1 MKRRPPILKLSQ
13 GVLGFLQ
20 YKTAA
25 GLSPRT
31 IEIYTQHLDKWTTYA
46 GDPLVTQTTTVDLR
60 AYLAWL
66 ATEYKPVRFGGGDEP
81 LDPKT
86 IRNVWIS
93 LSAFYRWASGE
104 FGFPNP
110 MLQVA
115 KPKFVVKPVEPFTRE
130 EVGAL
135 LKACT
140 VSREAQPADRR
151 AFVMRPY
158 EADRNQAI
166 ILVLLDTGLR
176 AGELC
181 ALNVGDYVEKTG
193 RLEVKHGPSGGSKG
207 RKGRLVYLGKAARR
221 TLWRYLAK
229 REDRTDLDAPLFLGH
244 HNRRM
249 DRDVLRQVVNKIGRR
264 AQVNHTHPHRFR
276 HTFAIT
282 YLRAGGD
289 VFTLQALLGH
299 STLTMVE
306 HYAQVAALDVEKAH
320 RKASPADSWYL

>member
-1 MKRRPPILKLSQ
+1 MNRRPPVFKLTKATT
-13 GVLGFLQ
+13 GFLQ
-20 YKTAA
+20 YKTAE
-25 GLSPRT
+25 GPSPRR
-31 IEIYTQHLDKWTTYA
+31 IEIYVDHLKKWAQFA
-46 GDPLVTQTTTVDLR
+46 GDPLVHKTRPVDVR
-60 AYLAWL
+60 ADLAWL
-66 ATEYKPVRFGGGDEP
+66 ATEYKPVRFAKTGQP
-81 LDPKT
+81 LSAT
-86 IRNVWIS
+86 SVHNVWIS
-93 LSAFYRWASGE
+93 LSAFYRWASTELGIE
-104 FGFPNP
+104 NP

-115 KPKFVVKPVEPFTRE
+115 APKFVVKPVEPFTRE
-130 EVGAL
+130 EVAAL

-140 VSREAQPADRR
+140 VSREVRPTDRR
-151 AFVMRPY
+151 AFVTRPY

-181 ALNVGDYVEKTG
+181 ALNIGDYVEQTG
-193 RLEVKHGPSGGSKG
+193 KLEVKHGRSGRSKD
-207 RKGRLVYLGKAARR
+207 RKGRLVYLGKAPRR
-221 TLWRYLAK
+221 TVWRYLAK
-229 REDRTDLDAPLFLGH
+229 REDRTDPDAPMFLGQ

-264 AQVNHTHPHRFR
+264 AQVKHTHPHRFR

-306 HYAQVAALDVEKAH
+306 HYAQVAVLDVEKAH

>member
-1 MKRRPPILKLSQ
+1 MKRRPPVLKLSQ
-13 GVLGFLQ
+13 AVTGFLQ

-31 IEIYTQHLDKWTTYA
+31 LEIYEQHMKRWMEYA
-46 GDPLVTQTTTVDLR
+46 KDPPVTQTQTADVR

-66 ATEYKPVRFGGGDEP
+66 ATTYKPVRFSGSAEP

-86 IRNVWIS
+86 IRNFWIS
-93 LSAFYRWASGE
+93 LSGFYRWASSE
-104 FGFPNP
+104 FGFQNP

-115 KPKFVVKPVEPFTRE
+115 KPKYVVKPVEPFTRE
-130 EVGAL
+130 DVEAL

-140 VSREAQPADRR
+140 ISKEVRPTDRR
-151 AFVMRPY
+151 KFVMRPY

-166 ILVLLDTGLR
+166 ILALVDTGLR

-181 ALNVGDYVEKTG
+181 ALNIGDYMEKTG

-207 RKGRLVYLGKAARR
+207 QKGRIVYLGKAAKRS
-221 TLWRYLAK
+221 LWHYLAK
-229 REDRTDLDAPLFLGH
+229 REDRADPDAPMFLGH
-244 HNRRM
+244 NNRRM
-249 DRDVLRQVVNKIGRR
+249 DRDVLRQVLKKIGLR
-264 AQVNHTHPHRFR
+264 AQVKHTHPHRFR

-289 VFTLQALLGH
+289 VFTLQAILGH
-299 STLTMVE
+299 STLMMVQ
-306 HYAQVAALDVEKAH
+306 HYARVAVLDVEKAH